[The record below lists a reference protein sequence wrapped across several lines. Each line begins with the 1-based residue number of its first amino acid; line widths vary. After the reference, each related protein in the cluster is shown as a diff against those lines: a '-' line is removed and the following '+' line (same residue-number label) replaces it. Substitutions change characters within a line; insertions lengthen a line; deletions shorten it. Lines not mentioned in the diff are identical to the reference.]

1 MFKTVY
7 LQTAGVSSSDP
18 LTLGDPVGYTV
29 ASVFMLFSQYSH
41 ELIILRFNS
50 LLFTPSE
57 VVQLEQSCYSSWGDA
72 SEFRPHQFSLVDDA
86 RRPPSSLWSRL
97 FMLRVHRAR
106 QVTWLLTCVTGT
118 ATKPSRPGRPNSKRR
133 LRQAGTIRTCG
144 LRTPYTYSGRCPT
157 GGKFQPHSQSRTVAN
172 RAPANDRSI
181 DSDIYSG
188 ALISWGSGDP
198 EHHKKFALGPQWT
211 GQHKN
216 LFNN

>member
-7 LQTAGVSSSDP
+7 LQAAGVSNSDP

-50 LLFTPSE
+50 LRFTPSE

-72 SEFRPHQFSLVDDA
+72 SEFRPHQFSHVDDA

-106 QVTWLLTCVTGT
+106 QVTWLLNL
-118 ATKPSRPGRPNSKRR
+118 RNRNSNE
-133 LRQAGTIRTCG
+133 TE
-144 LRTPYTYSGRCPT
+144 PT
-157 GGKFQPHSQSRTVAN
+157 GSAKLKAPTAAGGYDPYV
-172 RAPANDRSI
+172 RAPYSVHLFRALPDPREVSATQPVTHSSKPGASERPFYRFGYLFRGI
-181 DSDIYSG
+181 DFMG
-188 ALISWGSGDP
+188 LWGSGP
-198 EHHKKFALGPQWT
+198 PQKICLGSSMHWT
-211 GQHKN
+211 AQE
-216 LFNN
+216 FVQ